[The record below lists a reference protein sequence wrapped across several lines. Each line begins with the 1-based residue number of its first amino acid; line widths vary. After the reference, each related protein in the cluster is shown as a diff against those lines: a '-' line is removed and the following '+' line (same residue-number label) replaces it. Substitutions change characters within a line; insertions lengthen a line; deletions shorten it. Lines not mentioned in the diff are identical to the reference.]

1 VHFRQHFLTIA
12 RGAIEAASPHHL
24 IGRALQDRAIAA
36 RLEGKDLRVI
46 AVGKAAPF
54 MAETFANLAG
64 NRIRDGIVIGTHL
77 PIRLPAQ
84 LEWIP
89 SSHPLPDERSV
100 VAGRRALDVARR
112 TDPDD
117 TLVVLL
123 SGGASALMAV
133 PAGDLTLEDKRT
145 AVNAL
150 LKGGADITALNTIRK
165 HLSAVKGGR
174 LAAAASGA
182 TVCLAISDV
191 VGDDL
196 SVIGSGPT
204 VPDPSTYRDAWGYV
218 ERLGVEPLLTDAA
231 RRYLRAGLE
240 GAIDETPKAGDPR
253 LERAITRVIGGRAN
267 AMRGAAQAARR
278 LGYDVVLID
287 DPVVGDARTMGP
299 ILLERAHA
307 VAAGRPRPLAV
318 ITSGET
324 TVKVVGKGRGGRNQ
338 EIALSVAKALAA
350 DSGDVAVGSVG
361 TDGIDGPTD
370 AAGAFADTTTIG
382 RARRHALDSDACLA
396 DNNAYAFFQT
406 LDDLIVT
413 GPSTTNVGDLQVVL
427 FR

>member
-1 VHFRQHFLTIA
+1 MAGTF
-12 RGAIEAASPHHL
+12 
-24 IGRALQDRAIAA
+24 A
-36 RLEGKDLRVI
+36 RL
-46 AVGKAAPF
+46 
-54 MAETFANLAG
+54 AG
-64 NRIRDGIVIGTHL
+64 DRIRDGIVIGTHL
-77 PIRLPAQ
+77 PIDLPVR

-100 VAGRRALDVARR
+100 AAGRRALEVARR
-112 TDPDD
+112 TDPGE

-150 LKGGADITALNTIRK
+150 LKAGADITALNTIRK

-174 LAAAASGA
+174 LAAAAAGP

-204 VPDPSTYRDAWGYV
+204 VPDPSTFRDAWDYV
-218 ERLGVEPLLTDAA
+218 ERFGVEGLLTNAA
-231 RRYLRAGLE
+231 TNYLRAGLE
-240 GAIDETPKAGDPR
+240 GKIDETLKAGDPR
-253 LERAITRVIGGRAN
+253 CERSVTKVIGGRFN
-267 AMRGAAQAARR
+267 AMAGAADTARA
-278 LGYDVVLID
+278 LGYDVATID

-299 ILLERAHA
+299 VVLERARA
-307 VAAGRPRPLAV
+307 LAAGRARPLAV
-318 ITSGET
+318 IASGET
-324 TVKVVGKGRGGRNQ
+324 TVKVVGRGKGGRNQ
-338 EIALSVAKALAA
+338 EIALSVATALAQEA
-350 DSGDVAVGSVG
+350 QDIAVGSIG

-370 AAGAFADTTTIG
+370 AAGAYSDTTTIA
-382 RARRHALDSDACLA
+382 RAREQALDAGAYLA
-396 DNNAYAFFQT
+396 DNNAYAFFQQ
-406 LDDLIVT
+406 LGDLIVT

>member
-1 VHFRQHFLTIA
+1 MQEPAV
-12 RGAIEAASPHHL
+12 ASRL
-24 IGRALQDRAIAA
+24 SGR
-36 RLEGKDLRVI
+36 KLRVI

-54 MAETFANLAG
+54 MADAFARIARNE
-64 NRIRDGIVIGTHL
+64 IRDGIVIGTHL
-77 PIRLPAQ
+77 PITLPAQ

-100 VAGRRALDVARR
+100 TAGRRALEVARR
-112 TDPDD
+112 TDSQD

-150 LKGGADITALNTIRK
+150 LKAGADITALNTIRK

-174 LAAAASGA
+174 LAAAAPGP

-204 VPDPSTYRDAWGYV
+204 VPDPSTYRDAWSYID
-218 ERLGVEPLLTDAA
+218 RFGVETLLTQPA
-231 RRYLRAGLE
+231 REYLRAGLE
-240 GAIDETPKAGDPR
+240 GKIAETPKAGDER
-253 LERAITRVIGGRAN
+253 LARSVTRVIGGRFN
-267 AMRGAAQAARR
+267 AMHGAAEAARS
-278 LGYDVVLID
+278 LGYDVVLSD
-287 DPVVGDARTMGP
+287 DPIIGDARTMGP
-299 ILLERAHA
+299 VVFERARA
-307 VAAGRPRPLAV
+307 LAAGRQRPLAV
-318 ITSGET
+318 IASGET

-338 EIALSVAKALAA
+338 EIALSVAKVLAA
-350 DSGDVAVGSVG
+350 EPQDVALGSVG

-370 AAGAFADTTTIG
+370 AAGAYADRTTFR
-382 RARRHALDSDACLA
+382 RAQQQSLDADAYLA
-396 DNNAYAFFQT
+396 DNNAYALFES
-406 LDDLIVT
+406 LNDLIVT
-413 GPSTTNVGDLQVVL
+413 GPSTTNVGDLQIVL

>member
-1 VHFRQHFLTIA
+1 V
-12 RGAIEAASPHHL
+12 
-24 IGRALQDRAIAA
+24 QDPAIASRVRDKA
-36 RLEGKDLRVI
+36 LRVI

-54 MAETFANLAG
+54 MADTFAKIAG
-64 NRIRDGIVIGTHL
+64 DRIRDGIVIGTHL
-77 PIRLPAQ
+77 PIALPER

-89 SSHPLPDERSV
+89 SGHPLPDARSV
-100 VAGRRALDVARR
+100 AAGRRAIEVAER

-133 PAGDLTLEDKRT
+133 PAGTLTLEDKRT

-174 LAAAASGA
+174 LAAAASGP

-204 VPDPSTYRDAWGYV
+204 VPDPSTYRDAWNYID
-218 ERLGVEPLLTDAA
+218 RLGVEGLLTKAA
-231 RRYLRAGLE
+231 RDYLRAGLE
-240 GAIDETPKAGDPR
+240 GAIAETPKASDPR
-253 LERAITRVIGGRAN
+253 LQRSVTRVIGGRFN
-267 AMRGAAQAARR
+267 AMRGAAETARS
-278 LGYDVVLID
+278 LGYDVVLSEE
-287 DPVVGDARTMGP
+287 PVVGDARTMGP
-299 ILLERAHA
+299 VVLERARA
-307 VAAGRPRPLAV
+307 LAAGRTRPVAV
-318 ITSGET
+318 IASGET
-324 TVKVVGKGRGGRNQ
+324 TVKVVGTGKGGRNQ
-338 EIALSVAKALAA
+338 EIALSVAKLLADDPSEVAL
-350 DSGDVAVGSVG
+350 GSVG

-370 AAGAFADTTTIG
+370 AAGAYSDTTTTT
-382 RARRHALDSDACLA
+382 RAQRRSLDSDAFLA
-396 DNNAYAFFQT
+396 DNNAYAFFQQI
-406 LDDLIVT
+406 DDLIVT
-413 GPSTTNVGDLQVVL
+413 GPSTTNVGDLQIVL

>member
-1 VHFRQHFLTIA
+1 VQDPPIA
-12 RGAIEAASPHHL
+12 SRLRG
-24 IGRALQDRAIAA
+24 R
-36 RLEGKDLRVI
+36 DLHVI

-54 MAETFANLAG
+54 MAVAFAAVAG
-64 NRIRDGIVIGTHL
+64 DRIRDGIVIGTHL
-77 PIRLPAQ
+77 PIALPKQ

-89 SSHPLPDERSV
+89 SSHPLPDARSV
-100 VAGRRALDVARR
+100 AAGRRAIEIAQR

-133 PAGDLTLEDKRT
+133 PAGALTLEDKRA

-174 LAAAASGA
+174 LAAAASGP

-204 VPDPSTYRDAWGYV
+204 VPDPSTYRDAWNYI
-218 ERLGVEPLLTDAA
+218 ERLGVESLMTEAG
-231 RRYLRAGLE
+231 RNYLRSGLE
-240 GAIDETPKAGDPR
+240 GTIAETPKAGDPR
-253 LERAITRVIGGRAN
+253 FAQSVTRVIGGRFN
-267 AMRGAAQAARR
+267 AMRGAAQTARD
-278 LGYDVVLID
+278 LGYDVIVGEEPI
-287 DPVVGDARTMGP
+287 VGDARTMGP
-299 ILLERAHA
+299 VVLDRAQSL
-307 VAAGRPRPLAV
+307 AAGRQRPVAV
-318 ITSGET
+318 IFSGET
-324 TVKVVGKGRGGRNQ
+324 TVKVAGSGKGGRNQ
-338 EIALSVAKALAA
+338 EIALSVAKPLAA
-350 DSGDVAVGSVG
+350 ESGDIALGSVG

-370 AAGAFADTTTIG
+370 AAGAYSDTTTIA
-382 RARRHALDSDACLA
+382 RAAQQGLDADAFLA
-396 DNNAYAFFQT
+396 DNNAYAFFQKI
-406 LDDLIVT
+406 DDLIIT
-413 GPSTTNVGDLQVVL
+413 GPSTTNVGDLQIVL

>member
-1 VHFRQHFLTIA
+1 MASAFAT
-12 RGAIEAASPHHL
+12 AA
-24 IGRALQDRAIAA
+24 G
-36 RLEGKDLRVI
+36 G
-46 AVGKAAPF
+46 
-54 MAETFANLAG
+54 
-64 NRIRDGIVIGTHL
+64 RIREGIVIGTHS
-77 PIRLPAQ
+77 PIALPAP

-100 VAGRRALDVARR
+100 AAGRRALDVAER
-112 TDPDD
+112 TAADD

-133 PAGDLTLEDKRT
+133 PAGNLTLEDKRT

-174 LAAAASGA
+174 LAAAAAGP

-204 VPDPSTYRDAWGYV
+204 VPDPSTYRDAWSCI
-218 ERLGVEPLLTDAA
+218 ERFGVEALLTKASKE
-231 RRYLRAGLE
+231 YLRAGLE
-240 GAIDETPKAGDPR
+240 GEIPETPKAGDPR
-253 LERAITRVIGGRAN
+253 VERSVTRVIGGRFD
-267 AMRGAAQAARR
+267 AMKGAAEAARS
-278 LGYDVVLID
+278 LGYDVILFD

-299 ILLERAHA
+299 VVLERAKTLA
-307 VAAGRPRPLAV
+307 AARKAPVAAIA
-318 ITSGET
+318 SGET
-324 TVKVVGKGRGGRNQ
+324 TVKVVGRGKGGRNQ
-338 EIALSVAKALAA
+338 EVALSVATTLAHETA
-350 DSGDVAVGSVG
+350 EIAVGSVG

-370 AAGAFADTTTIG
+370 AAGAYADTTTIA
-382 RARRHALDSDACLA
+382 RARQQALDAEAHLA
-396 DNNAYAFFQT
+396 DNNAYAFFQQIG
-406 LDDLIVT
+406 DLIVT
-413 GPSTTNVGDLQVVL
+413 GPSTTNVGDLQIVL

>member
-1 VHFRQHFLTIA
+1 MKG
-12 RGAIEAASPHHL
+12 RG
-24 IGRALQDRAIAA
+24 
-36 RLEGKDLRVI
+36 LRVI

-54 MAETFANLAG
+54 MADTFAKLAG
-64 NRIRDGIVIGTHL
+64 DRIRDGIVIGTHL
-77 PIRLPAQ
+77 PITLPER

-89 SSHPLPDERSV
+89 SGHPLPDARSV
-100 VAGRRALDVARR
+100 AAGRRAIEVAQR

-133 PAGDLTLEDKRT
+133 PAGALTLEDKRT

-150 LKGGADITALNTIRK
+150 LKAGADITALNTIRK

-174 LAAAASGA
+174 LAAAAPGP

-204 VPDPSTYRDAWGYV
+204 VPDPSTYADAWDYID
-218 ERLGVEPLLTDAA
+218 RFGVEGSLTQAA
-231 RRYLRAGLE
+231 RDYLRAGLE
-240 GAIDETPKAGDPR
+240 GTIEETPKAGDSR
-253 LERAITRVIGGRAN
+253 FSKSVTRVIGGRFN
-267 AMRGAAQAARR
+267 AMQGAAETARA
-278 LGYDVVLID
+278 LGYDVVLD
-287 DPVVGDARTMGP
+287 EAAVVGDARTMGP
-299 ILLERAHA
+299 VVLDRARGL
-307 VAAGRPRPLAV
+307 AAGRNRPTAV
-318 ITSGET
+318 IASGET
-324 TVKVVGKGRGGRNQ
+324 TVKVVGAGRGGRNQ
-338 EIALSVAKALAA
+338 EIALSVAKALANEPTA
-350 DSGDVAVGSVG
+350 MALGSFG

-370 AAGAFADTTTIG
+370 AAGAFSDTTTIA
-382 RARRHALDSDACLA
+382 RARQHALDADAFLA
-396 DNNAYAFFQT
+396 DNNAYAFFQPI
-406 LDDLIVT
+406 DDLIIT

>member
-1 VHFRQHFLTIA
+1 M
-12 RGAIEAASPHHL
+12 
-24 IGRALQDRAIAA
+24 
-36 RLEGKDLRVI
+36 I

-54 MAETFANLAG
+54 MAAAFARIAG
-64 NRIRDGIVIGTHL
+64 DRIRDGIVIGTHL
-77 PIRLPAQ
+77 PIALPAA

-89 SSHPLPDERSV
+89 SGHPLPDDRSV
-100 VAGRRALDVARR
+100 AAGRRAIEVARR
-112 TDPDD
+112 SDPND

-133 PAGDLTLEDKRT
+133 PAGTLTLEDKRT

-174 LAAAASGA
+174 LAAAAPGP

-204 VPDPSTYRDAWGYV
+204 VPDPSTYRDAWNYID
-218 ERLGVEPLLTDAA
+218 RFGVEALLTQAA
-231 RRYLRAGLE
+231 RDYLRAGLE
-240 GAIDETPKAGDPR
+240 GAIAETPKSGDPR
-253 LERAITRVIGGRAN
+253 FERSITRVIGGRFN
-267 AMRGAAQAARR
+267 AMSGAAETARS
-278 LGYDVVLID
+278 LGYDVIVSE

-299 ILLERAHA
+299 VVLERARTL
-307 VAAGRPRPLAV
+307 AAGAKRPIAV
-318 ITSGET
+318 IASGET
-324 TVKVVGKGRGGRNQ
+324 TVKVVGTGKGGRNQ
-338 EIALSVAKALAA
+338 EIALSVADTLADETA
-350 DSGDVAVGSVG
+350 DVALGSVG

-370 AAGAFADTTTIG
+370 AAGAYSDTTTIS
-382 RARRHALDSDACLA
+382 RARQQSLDADAFLA
-396 DNNAYAFFQT
+396 DNNAYAFFQK
-406 LDDLIVT
+406 LGDLIMT
-413 GPSTTNVGDLQVVL
+413 GPSTTNVGDLQIVL